1 MLRRQALPDVG
12 EIHAFSSPP
21 RAYYYVSG
29 HFMRVLPVILL
40 SLAILPALAE
50 EPTVDQIMA
59 RVAENQARAQDMR
72 RAYVYNQKVLAR
84 FHRTNGK
91 LAREEKLEYLVTP
104 SPAGVEKKLTHFEG
118 KCERGGKFITYDEP
132 GKEIKDL
139 DIDGDL
145 IRDMVKDMTADK
157 DTKDGLAHDM
167 FPLTAKEQA
176 KYIFTLEGKEV
187 YRGRQIYRISFRPKP
202 HEEDANWNGEAL
214 IDAAECQP
222 VMVTTKFATHI
233 PMAVKV
239 LLGTDIKGLGFS
251 VSYEKFDDGLWFP
264 VSYGGEFHI
273 RAVFFYARNMSIS
286 MVNSGFTRAKV
297 SSKIAYDMSEK

>member
-1 MLRRQALPDVG
+1 MHALP
-12 EIHAFSSPP
+12 I
-21 RAYYYVSG
+21 
-29 HFMRVLPVILL
+29 ILL

-50 EPTVDQIMA
+50 EPSIDQIMA
-59 RVAENQARAQDMR
+59 RVAENQAHAQDNR
-72 RAYVYNQKVLAR
+72 RAYVYNQKILAR

-104 SPAGVEKKLTHFEG
+104 TPAGIDKKLTHFEG
-118 KCERGGKFITYDEP
+118 KVDRSGRFISYDEP

-145 IRDMVKDMTADK
+145 MRDMVSDMTGDK
-157 DTKDGLAHDM
+157 ESKDGLAHDM
-167 FPLTAKEQA
+167 FPLTAAEQA
-176 KYIFTLEGKEV
+176 KYIFTLEGKDV
-187 YRGRQIYRISFRPKP
+187 YRGRQIYRVSFRPKP
-202 HEEDANWNGEAL
+202 HEEEADWKGEAL

-222 VMVTTKFATHI
+222 VMVTTKFAIRI

-239 LLGTDIKGLGFS
+239 LLGTDIKGLGFT
-251 VSYEKFDDGLWFP
+251 VTYEKFDDGLWFP